1 MAEYFRDNGKH
12 AVGRP
17 QESDGEGVEES
28 SRDVSEVAASPG
40 WRRVLWVVQLLAK
53 DRFVSDSVLQSA

>member
-40 WRRVLWVVQLLAK
+40 WRRVFVGGTAASERPF
-53 DRFVSDSVLQSA
+53 RF